1 MYAKHFIY
9 TFLALFTS
17 IATWA
22 QFQLKTQVSS
32 QSIGINQVLEVRF
45 TMTDDGDDF
54 KRPSFDG
61 FEVVGGPMQSVSHSW
76 VNGKTSMEKSFSY
89 LVQPKKKGNL
99 VIGSASVVFDGKQ
112 YKSQQVTIKVGDA
125 VQEQPR
131 QQNRNDPFAMIRQ
144 MEEEFF
150 GHRRQREQ
158 RKIPQNLG
166 TGIHIIAKISKN
178 NIFVNEPVTVEYGL
192 YLGADRAIT
201 SMGVK
206 NIPKYENFWNHTI
219 EQQGMQVIE
228 ATLDGKL
235 YRYLPLQK
243 VVLLPQKDGTLKINP
258 LELEIEEQYFTGNV
272 DYYTGNREIGI
283 RKKVYSSGTKTIQV
297 KQLPIDSQPAGYTG
311 AVGSYQFTVQAN
323 KTSVKANEPLELTL
337 TVQGKGNLDL
347 LTLPKPVAPTA
358 LELYDPEKIN
368 RVNKSISAGM
378 EGSKAEKYVIVP
390 QYKGSY
396 TIEPITFSYFD
407 TASKTYKTI
416 TSQPITIE
424 VTDGPELPTNASM
437 NNKAEVLSDKIQMQ
451 PLNKNI
457 EWFNGNFITH
467 NKSFYAWWLAPLL
480 LLPIVFL
487 AKNVSDKKAGDVSGN
502 KLKASN
508 KLAKKYLSAAKTQI
522 GNKEAFYEALERCLH
537 NYLKAKL
544 KIETTE
550 MSNDTI
556 TELLQN
562 NQINDQDISTFISI
576 KTTCEMARYAQMD
589 IQTMQNDYDL
599 AVQLINSIDKQ
610 IKK

>member
-1 MYAKHFIY
+1 MYAKHFTY

-61 FEVVGGPMQSVSHSW
+61 FEIVGGPMQSVNHSW
-76 VNGKTSMEKSFSY
+76 INGKSSMEKSFSFF
-89 LVQPKKKGNL
+89 VQPKKKGNL
-99 VIGSASVVFDGKQ
+99 VIGAASAVFEGKL

-131 QQNRNDPFAMIRQ
+131 QQQRRRDPFAIFDE
-144 MEEEFF
+144 MEEELM
-150 GHRRQREQ
+150 RRQRQ
-158 RKIPQNLG
+158 QQQQQLPKNMGQ
-166 TGIHIIAKISKN
+166 GIHLVAKVSKTRAY
-178 NIFVNEPVTVEYGL
+178 VNEPVTIEYGL
-192 YLGADRAIT
+192 YVSDQAGFNTMA
-201 SMGVK
+201 VK
-206 NIPKYENFWNHTI
+206 NMPKYQNFWNHMI
-219 EQQGMQVIE
+219 EQKQQNVTR
-228 ATLDGKL
+228 ATLNGKS
-235 YRYLPLQK
+235 YRYLALQK
-243 VVLLPQKDGTLKINP
+243 AVLLPQKDGTLKIDP
-258 LELEIEEQYFTGNV
+258 LEIELDEQFFTGRTDV
-272 DYYTGNREIGI
+272 FGAPEISI
-283 RKKVYSSGTKTIQV
+283 RKKVYSSGAKTIQV
-297 KQLPIDSQPAGYTG
+297 KQLPLDGQPAGYTG
-311 AVGSYQFTVQAN
+311 AVGTYQFNVQAN

-347 LTLPKPVAPTA
+347 LTLPKPLAPNA

-368 RVNKSISAGM
+368 RVNKNISAGM
-378 EGSKAEKYVIVP
+378 EGSKAEKYIIVP
-390 QYKGSY
+390 QYKGTY
-396 TIEPITFSYFD
+396 TIEAITFSYFD

-424 VTDGPELPTNASM
+424 VTEGPELPTNASM
-437 NNKAEVLSDKIQMQ
+437 NNKVEVVSKIEMQ
-451 PLNKNI
+451 PLNKDI
-457 EWFNGNFITH
+457 QWFTGNSITQ

-480 LLPIVFL
+480 LLPIVFM
-487 AKNVSDKKAGDVSGN
+487 AKNVRDKSAGDVSGN

-508 KLAKKYLSAAKTQI
+508 KLAKKYLSAAKAQI

-562 NQINDQDISTFISI
+562 NGISEDDVSRFLSI

>member
-54 KRPSFDG
+54 KRPSFEG

-76 VNGKTSMEKSFSY
+76 VNGRTSMEKSFSFF
-89 LVQPKKKGNL
+89 VQPKKKGNL
-99 VIGSASVVFDGKQ
+99 VIGSASATFEGKQ
-112 YKSQQVTIKVGDA
+112 YKSQPVTVKVGDA

-131 QQNRNDPFAMIRQ
+131 PQQRRRDPFAIFDE
-144 MEEEFF
+144 MEEELL
-150 GHRRQREQ
+150 RRQRQ
-158 RKIPQNLG
+158 QQQLPKNMGQ
-166 TGIHIIAKISKN
+166 GIHLVAKVSKSSA
-178 NIFVNEPVTVEYGL
+178 FVNEPITVEYGL
-192 YLGADRAIT
+192 YVSDQAGFNTMA
-201 SMGVK
+201 VK
-206 NIPKYENFWNHTI
+206 NMPKYQNFWNHMI
-219 EQQGMQVIE
+219 EQKQQGVTRAE
-228 ATLDGKL
+228 LNGKS
-235 YRYLPLQK
+235 YRYLALHK
-243 VVLLPQKDGTLKINP
+243 AVLLPQKDGTLKIDP
-258 LELEIEEQYFTGNV
+258 LEIELDEQ
-272 DYYTGNREIGI
+272 YYTGRSDVFGTPEIGI

-297 KQLPIDSQPAGYTG
+297 KPLPLDSQPAGYTG
-311 AVGSYQFTVQAN
+311 AVGSYQFSVQAN

-378 EGSKAEKYVIVP
+378 EGSKSEKYVIVP
-390 QYKGSY
+390 QYKGTY

-437 NNKAEVLSDKIQMQ
+437 NNKAEVVSSKTEMQ

-467 NKSFYAWWLAPLL
+467 NNSFYVWWLAPLL
-480 LLPIVFL
+480 LLPIVFV
-487 AKNVSDKKAGDVSGN
+487 AKNVSDKKAGDVNGN

-508 KLAKKYLSAAKTQI
+508 KLAKKYLSAAKTKM

-562 NQINDQDISTFISI
+562 NQINKEDISTFILI

>member
-1 MYAKHFIY
+1 
-9 TFLALFTS
+9 
-17 IATWA
+17 
-22 QFQLKTQVSS
+22 
-32 QSIGINQVLEVRF
+32 
-45 TMTDDGDDF
+45 
-54 KRPSFDG
+54 
-61 FEVVGGPMQSVSHSW
+61 
-76 VNGKTSMEKSFSY
+76 
-89 LVQPKKKGNL
+89 
-99 VIGSASVVFDGKQ
+99 
-112 YKSQQVTIKVGDA
+112 
-125 VQEQPR
+125 
-131 QQNRNDPFAMIRQ
+131 
-144 MEEEFF
+144 MEEELL
-150 GHRRQREQ
+150 RRQRQ
-158 RKIPQNLG
+158 QQQLPKNMGQ
-166 TGIHIIAKISKN
+166 GIHLVAKVSKSSA
-178 NIFVNEPVTVEYGL
+178 FVNEPITVEYGL
-192 YLGADRAIT
+192 YVSDQAGFNTMA
-201 SMGVK
+201 VK
-206 NIPKYENFWNHTI
+206 NMPKYQNFWNHMI
-219 EQQGMQVIE
+219 EQKQQGVTRAE
-228 ATLDGKL
+228 LNGKS
-235 YRYLPLQK
+235 YRYLALHK
-243 VVLLPQKDGTLKINP
+243 AVLLPQKDGTLKIDP
-258 LELEIEEQYFTGNV
+258 LEIELDEQ
-272 DYYTGNREIGI
+272 YYTGRSDVFGTPEIGI

-297 KQLPIDSQPAGYTG
+297 KPLPLDSQPAGYTG
-311 AVGSYQFTVQAN
+311 AVGSYQFSVQAN

-390 QYKGSY
+390 QYKGTY

-437 NNKAEVLSDKIQMQ
+437 NNKAEVVSSKTEMQ

-467 NKSFYAWWLAPLL
+467 NNSFYVWWLAPLL
-480 LLPIVFL
+480 LLPIVFV
-487 AKNVSDKKAGDVSGN
+487 AKNVSDKKAGDVNGN

-508 KLAKKYLSAAKTQI
+508 KLAKKYLSAAKTQM

-562 NQINDQDISTFISI
+562 NQINNENISTFISI

>member
-45 TMTDDGDDF
+45 TMNDDGDDF
-54 KRPSFDG
+54 KRPSFENFDIL
-61 FEVVGGPMQSVSHSW
+61 GGPNPSIRYVSI
-76 VNGKTSMEKSFSY
+76 NGRNSMEKSFSFF
-89 LVQPKKKGNL
+89 VQPKKKGNL
-99 VIGSASVVFDGKQ
+99 VIGSASATFEGKL
-112 YKSQQVTIKVGDA
+112 YKSQQVTIHVGDA

-131 QQNRNDPFAMIRQ
+131 QQQRRRDPFAIFDE
-144 MEEEFF
+144 MEEELL
-150 GHRRQREQ
+150 RRQRQ
-158 RKIPQNLG
+158 QQQLPKNMGQ
-166 TGIHIIAKISKN
+166 GIHLVAKVSKSSA
-178 NIFVNEPVTVEYGL
+178 FVNEPITVEYGL
-192 YLGADRAIT
+192 YVSDLAGFNT
-201 SMGVK
+201 MVVK
-206 NIPKYENFWNHTI
+206 NMPEYQNFWNHMI
-219 EQQGMQVIE
+219 EQKQQGVTRAE
-228 ATLDGKL
+228 LNGKS
-235 YRYLPLQK
+235 YRYLALHK
-243 VVLLPQKDGTLKINP
+243 AVLLPQKDGTLKIDP
-258 LELEIEEQYFTGNV
+258 LEIELDEQ
-272 DYYTGNREIGI
+272 YYTGRSDVFGTPEIGI

-297 KQLPIDSQPAGYTG
+297 KPLPLDSQPAGYTG
-311 AVGSYQFTVQAN
+311 AVGSYQFSVQAN

-390 QYKGSY
+390 QYKGTY

-424 VTDGPELPTNASM
+424 VTDDPELPTNASM
-437 NNKAEVLSDKIQMQ
+437 NNKAEVVSSKAEMQ

-467 NKSFYAWWLAPLL
+467 NNSFYVWWLAPLL
-480 LLPIVFL
+480 LLPMVFV
-487 AKNVSDKKAGDVSGN
+487 AKNVSDKKAGDVNGN

-508 KLAKKYLSAAKTQI
+508 KLAKKYLSAAKTQM

-562 NQINDQDISTFISI
+562 NQINNENISTFISI

>member
-22 QFQLKTQVSS
+22 QFQIRTQVSS
-32 QSIGINQVLEVRF
+32 QSIGINQVIEVRF
-45 TMTDDGDDF
+45 VMNDDGDDF
-54 KRPSFDG
+54 KRPSFENFDIL
-61 FEVVGGPMQSVSHSW
+61 GGPNPSISYVS
-76 VNGKTSMEKSFSY
+76 VNGRNSMEKSFSFF
-89 LVQPKKKGNL
+89 VQPKKKGNL
-99 VIGSASVVFDGKQ
+99 IIGSASVVFEGKQ
-112 YKSQQVTIKVGDA
+112 YKSQQVTIHVGDA

-131 QQNRNDPFAMIRQ
+131 PQQRRRDPFAAFF
-144 MEEEFF
+144 EEEEDFYN
-150 GHRRQREQ
+150 RQRQ
-158 RKIPQNLG
+158 QQQLPKNMGQ
-166 TGIHIIAKISKN
+166 GIHLVAKISKTSAY
-178 NIFVNEPVTVEYGL
+178 VNEPVTIEYGL
-192 YLGADRAIT
+192 YVSDQAGFNTMA
-201 SMGVK
+201 VK
-206 NIPKYENFWNHTI
+206 NMPKYENFWNHMI
-219 EQQGMQVIE
+219 EQKQQNVTR
-228 ATLDGKL
+228 ATLNGKS
-235 YRYLPLQK
+235 YRYLALQK
-243 VVLLPQKDGTLKINP
+243 AVLLPQKDGTLKIDP
-258 LELEIEEQYFTGNV
+258 LEIELDEQ
-272 DYYTGNREIGI
+272 YYTGRADVFGAPEIGI
-283 RKKVYSSGTKTIQV
+283 RKKVYSSGSKTIQV
-297 KQLPIDSQPAGYTG
+297 KQLPLDSQPAGYTG

-323 KTSVKANEPLELTL
+323 KTSVKANEPLELIL

-390 QYKGSY
+390 QYKGTY

-407 TASKTYKTI
+407 TVSKTYKTI

-437 NNKAEVLSDKIQMQ
+437 NNKAEVVSDKMQMQ

-457 EWFNGNFITH
+457 EWFNGNFITQ

-487 AKNVSDKKAGDVSGN
+487 AKKVSDKKAGDVSGN

-562 NQINDQDISTFISI
+562 NQINSEDISTFISI

>member
-1 MYAKHFIY
+1 MYAKHFLY

-32 QSIGINQVLEVRF
+32 QFIGINQVIEVRF
-45 TMTDDGDDF
+45 AMNDDGDDF
-54 KRPSFDG
+54 KRPSFENFDIL
-61 FEVVGGPMQSVSHSW
+61 GGPNPSIRYVSI
-76 VNGKTSMEKSFSY
+76 NGRNSMEKSFSFF
-89 LVQPKKKGNL
+89 VQPKKKGNL
-99 VIGSASVVFDGKQ
+99 VIGSASATFEGKQ

-131 QQNRNDPFAMIRQ
+131 QQQRRRDPFAAFF
-144 MEEEFF
+144 EEEEDFYN
-150 GHRRQREQ
+150 RQRQ
-158 RKIPQNLG
+158 QQQLPKNMGQ
-166 TGIHIIAKISKN
+166 GIHLVAKVSKTSAY
-178 NIFVNEPVTVEYGL
+178 VNEPLTIEYGL
-192 YLGADRAIT
+192 YVSDQAGFNTMA
-201 SMGVK
+201 VK
-206 NIPKYENFWNHTI
+206 NMPKYENFWNHMI
-219 EQQGMQVIE
+219 EQKQQNVTR
-228 ATLDGKL
+228 ATLNGKS
-235 YRYLPLQK
+235 YRYLALQK
-243 VVLLPQKDGTLKINP
+243 AVLLPQKDGTLKIDP
-258 LELEIEEQYFTGNV
+258 LEIELDEQ
-272 DYYTGNREIGI
+272 YYTGRADVFGAPEIGI
-283 RKKVYSSGTKTIQV
+283 RKKVYSSGSKTIQV
-297 KQLPIDSQPAGYTG
+297 KQLPLDSQPAGYTG
-311 AVGSYQFTVQAN
+311 AVGLYQFTVQAN
-323 KTSVKANEPLELTL
+323 KTSVKANEPLELIL

-358 LELYDPEKIN
+358 LELYDPEKID

-378 EGSKAEKYVIVP
+378 EGSKSEKYVIVP
-390 QYKGSY
+390 QYKGTY

-437 NNKAEVLSDKIQMQ
+437 NNKAEVVSDKMQMQ

-457 EWFNGNFITH
+457 EWFNGNFITQ

-562 NQINDQDISTFISI
+562 NQINSEDISTFISI

>member
-1 MYAKHFIY
+1 
-9 TFLALFTS
+9 
-17 IATWA
+17 
-22 QFQLKTQVSS
+22 
-32 QSIGINQVLEVRF
+32 
-45 TMTDDGDDF
+45 
-54 KRPSFDG
+54 
-61 FEVVGGPMQSVSHSW
+61 
-76 VNGKTSMEKSFSY
+76 
-89 LVQPKKKGNL
+89 
-99 VIGSASVVFDGKQ
+99 
-112 YKSQQVTIKVGDA
+112 
-125 VQEQPR
+125 
-131 QQNRNDPFAMIRQ
+131 
-144 MEEEFF
+144 
-150 GHRRQREQ
+150 
-158 RKIPQNLG
+158 
-166 TGIHIIAKISKN
+166 
-178 NIFVNEPVTVEYGL
+178 

-228 ATLDGKL
+228 TTLDGKL

-258 LELEIEEQYFTGNV
+258 LELEIEEQYLTGNV

-297 KQLPIDSQPAGYTG
+297 KQLPLDSQPAGYTG

-390 QYKGSY
+390 QYKGTH

-437 NNKAEVLSDKIQMQ
+437 NNKAEVVSDKMQMQ
-451 PLNKNI
+451 SLNKNI
-457 EWFNGNFITH
+457 EWFNGNFITQ

-562 NQINDQDISTFISI
+562 NQINSEDISTFISI

-589 IQTMQNDYDL
+589 IQTMQNDYNL